1 MIQHG
6 DDAMNGYERIEL
18 VQGDITRQNTDAIV
32 NAANTTLLGG
42 GGVDGAIHR
51 AAGPELKEECRG
63 LGGCPVGEAKIT
75 KGYRLPARYVIHTV
89 GPVYRG
95 GGHGEPE
102 LLARC
107 YRNSLDVAESI
118 GIKTIS
124 FPSISTG
131 AYGYPME
138 EAAKIAMETIGDY
151 LRNHP
156 QIERVHMCLFSA
168 SAYHTFK
175 DVLEGLKKGTGNA

>member
-6 DDAMNGYERIEL
+6 DDAMNGYDRIEL
-18 VQGDITRQNTDAIV
+18 VEGDITRQHTDAIV

-51 AAGPELKEECRG
+51 AAGPELLEECRS

-75 KGYRLPARYVIHTV
+75 KGYRLPAGYVIHTV
-89 GPVYRG
+89 GPVFRG
-95 GGHGEPE
+95 GGYGEPE

-107 YRNSLDVAESI
+107 YRNSLDVAVSN

-138 EAAKIAMETIGDY
+138 EAAKIALETIGNY
-151 LRNHP
+151 LQDHP
-156 QIERVHMCLFSA
+156 QIEKVRICLFGA
-168 SAYHTFK
+168 PAYHTFK
-175 DVLEGLKKGTGNA
+175 NVLEGLKKGRGNA